1 MDVIDSVVAM
11 GPLVIYTALFVLVFA
26 ESVAWLG
33 LVVPGDLA
41 LVSAGALTITGT
53 VDLGMVVAVA
63 FAGTAAGYAVAYEIG
78 RRAGPRLVAS
88 VAARPRVAH
97 DIAVAQ
103 RTLAQRGT
111 LLIVASRW
119 VGVLCALVPVLAGAS
134 EIPRRRFTRAQL
146 AGAALWVGVVPLL
159 GRLAAAGVA
168 DATAWLPWISLA
180 VAGVIS
186 VVTWLAWRRV
196 AGRPVSRV
204 AVGVGLGVVLGITTA
219 VVMVRIAGVTEVVR
233 TIAALQWWAVAL
245 VLVLQALALAALT
258 QLWRTVFG
266 AHGGAVSFR
275 DALTI
280 CLGAFG
286 LTQVL
291 PGGGAAGGV
300 FAIGRFRAHGADPV
314 RATTTVLTVGLVSMG
329 TLGAVLSLATTMTAL
344 ASPVYTRYAV
354 VCVAATTVTVA
365 VLVALRWLMGNAA
378 ARGWLADRLARLT
391 WRGRQIAVPWAKGLA
406 DGDLGGLGRPSQLW
420 RPVGWSALNWTFDI
434 GVLVLLLHAVGAR
447 APLLGVLVAFAVGN
461 LLNALPVTPGGIGL
475 VEAGLTGTLIGF
487 GVDAAAASVAV
498 LAYRAIAYWLPA
510 AVAAPVVLSGL
521 HATRMAPVKAAR

>member
-1 MDVIDSVVAM
+1 MNLIDSVVAM

-41 LVSAGALTITGT
+41 LVTAGALTVTGT
-53 VDLGMVVAVA
+53 VDLVVVIAVA

-78 RRAGPRLVAS
+78 RRAGPHLIAS
-88 VAARPRVAH
+88 VASRPRVAH
-97 DIAVAQ
+97 DVAVAQ
-103 RTLAQRGT
+103 RTLAERGT
-111 LLIVASRW
+111 LLIIASRW

-134 EIPRRRFTRAQL
+134 ALPRKRFTHAQL
-146 AGAALWVGVVPLL
+146 AGAAVWVGSVPLL
-159 GRLAAAGVA
+159 GRMAAAGVA
-168 DATAWLPWISLA
+168 DATAWLPWISLGI
-180 VAGVIS
+180 AGVIS
-186 VVTWLAWRRV
+186 LGTWLAWRQV

-204 AVGVGLGVVLGITTA
+204 ALGVGMGVVLGLTTA
-219 VVMVRIAGVTEVVR
+219 VVMVRIAGVDEVAR
-233 TIAALQWWAVAL
+233 TLAALQWWSVAV

-266 AHGGAVSFR
+266 VHGGVMSFR
-275 DALTI
+275 DALTV

-300 FAIGRFRAHGADPV
+300 FAIRRFRVHGADPV

-329 TLGAVLSLATTMTAL
+329 TLGAVLSVATTVTAL
-344 ASPVYTRYAV
+344 ASPVYARYAM
-354 VCVAATTVTVA
+354 VCVAATTVIVVA
-365 VLVALRWLMGNAA
+365 LVALRWLVGNAA
-378 ARGWLADRLARLT
+378 ARGWLADRLARLR
-391 WRGRQIAVPWAKGLA
+391 WRGRQVALPWTQGLA
-406 DGDLGGLGRPSQLW
+406 DGDLGLGRPSQLW

-434 GVLVLLLHAVGAR
+434 GVLVLLLHAAGAR
-447 APLLGVLVAFAVGN
+447 APLLAVLVAFAVGN
-461 LLNALPVTPGGIGL
+461 LLNALPITPGGIGL

-510 AVAAPVVLSGL
+510 MVAAPVVLSGL
-521 HATRMAPVKAAR
+521 HTPGGVVVEVSR